1 MKAQSQKNVEMA
13 KEDFEKRTVWRFDPS
28 HTSVEFSVKNLLFF
42 TVRGSLSILEGTLLL
57 DEADINQSSV
67 SATLKVDGIDTG
79 NRRRDVSSASAVLL
93 RCRLAGP
100 RFNFKVLRL
109 VQGRTGTSS
118 CHRHTDNQGKQRRGC
133 IST

>member
-1 MKAQSQKNVEMA
+1 MA

-79 NRRRDVSSASAVLL
+79 NRRRDVHLRAPSFFDAV
-93 RCRLAGP
+93 AGHD
-100 RFNFKVLRL
+100 
-109 VQGRTGTSS
+109 S
-118 CHRHTDNQGKQRRGC
+118 
-133 IST
+133 ISKF